1 MIPGCFPRRFEMEIS
16 GAAYAT
22 QPTLEWK
29 MLGDAKV
36 SSNSAVK
43 EGPDAQTTTGPSYAV
58 LEVRFEFKR
67 RNGYQIREIFVPAIL
82 YLILAY
88 CGFWI
93 VCAAS
98 F

>member
-1 MIPGCFPRRFEMEIS
+1 MEIS

-22 QPTLEWK
+22 QSTLEWK

-43 EGPDAQTTTGPSYAV
+43 EGPPDAQTTGPSYAV

-93 VCAAS
+93 VCTAS